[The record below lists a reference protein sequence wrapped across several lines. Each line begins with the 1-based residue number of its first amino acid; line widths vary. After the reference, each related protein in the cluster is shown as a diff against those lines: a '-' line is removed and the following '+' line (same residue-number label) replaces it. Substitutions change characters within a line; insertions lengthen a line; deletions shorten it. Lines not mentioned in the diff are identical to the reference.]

1 MSPWI
6 VMKMTT
12 IITTIVI
19 ILIIVIIIFV
29 FPDQTCS
36 ISWSSM
42 IIMFFIVTTVI
53 KLIII
58 IIIVIKLIIT
68 ISMIITIFLIR
79 PAASPDFGLITSWT
93 VWSSNWWEQLKV
105 LAQIIIKR
113 QGVQVYHLTGGF
125 TSLYCLQAL
134 YASLKFLRDKTKKQV
149 FLVQNT
155 ISVWFWW
162 SHHIGKGGW
171 VFTAVGTSQFLPRE
185 SNRVRLGVSNVA
197 M

>member
-36 ISWSSM
+36 ISRSSM
-42 IIMFFIVTTVI
+42 IIMFFIVT
-53 KLIII
+53 
-58 IIIVIKLIIT
+58 IVIKLIIT

-162 SHHIGKGGW
+162 PHHIGKGGW

-185 SNRVRLGVSNVA
+185 GNRVRVGVSNVA